1 MGNNALVPWAGK
13 SAILLRS
20 QAGFP
25 RNFFWTNRFTRRRVK
40 NMKKDWLQN
49 KQSINCQ
56 EAATDVMN
64 IKFGKQ
70 MGRLN
75 INIFA
80 RCMFC
85 VLLITTLIILL
96 TGCEITDPDW
106 QARDNMKTL
115 QPTSP
120 PPPRQWEFW

>member
-1 MGNNALVPWAGK
+1 
-13 SAILLRS
+13 
-20 QAGFP
+20 
-25 RNFFWTNRFTRRRVK
+25 
-40 NMKKDWLQN
+40 MKKDWLQN

-106 QARDNMKTL
+106 QARDNIKTL